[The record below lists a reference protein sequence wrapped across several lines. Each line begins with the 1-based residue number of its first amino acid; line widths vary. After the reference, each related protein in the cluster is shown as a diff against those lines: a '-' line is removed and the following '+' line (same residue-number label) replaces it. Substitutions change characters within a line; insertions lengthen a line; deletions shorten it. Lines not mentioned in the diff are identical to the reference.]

1 MKVVKIL
8 ISALLLAALVL
19 SSASCASKTTVQ
31 YGGNENTTD
40 TEAENKS
47 DFISKHNIVTYGTAF
62 SLRTPRN
69 PRNGAF
75 RFSDELRKALEENTD
90 DDAVFLVSVDIFAD
104 EEIYI
109 IGREL
114 SASDQAEEYERLAK
128 SGIRFHKVKYR
139 SIEGNLAPH
148 DERFCALMTSDE
160 LKNFEPA
167 SNYGYRF
174 SFIMYDSTNDYELS
188 PETLSTYSD
197 FLELLPATGDAESQI
212 IIYGDPF
219 DRFADYGRRPDNGK
233 VLRYDGLKN
242 KLEEHKGEDAF
253 YLVNLEITK
262 FDEGGKLTE
271 ISDEETA
278 KEYARLSEESGI
290 KFCEASKWFYSE
302 YDPLISV
309 TVTPDGTSHVY
320 AMMTEEQIKNF
331 EPLPEYGYTMYF
343 PVNDTDYIIN
353 RDDIKPIDDFSTFD
367 PSILSRVYC

>member
-1 MKVVKIL
+1 MKNFKIPL
-8 ISALLLAALVL
+8 AALLLAILTL
-19 SSASCASKTTVQ
+19 SSASCASRTAVQ
-31 YGGNENTTD
+31 YGGTENTTD
-40 TEAENKS
+40 TEAENKT
-47 DFISKHNIVTYGTAF
+47 DFISEHNIVTCGTAF

-75 RFSDELRKALEENTD
+75 RFSDELRKAIEENED
-90 DDAVFLVSVDIFAD
+90 NDAVFLVSVDIFAD
-104 EEIYI
+104 EDIYI

-114 SASDQAEEYERLAK
+114 SASEQAEEYERLAK
-128 SGIRFHKVKYR
+128 SGICFHKIKYR
-139 SIEGNLAPH
+139 SIEGNLAPY
-148 DERFCALMTSDE
+148 DESICTLMTKNQ
-160 LKNFEPA
+160 LKNFDPA
-167 SNYGYRF
+167 PNYGYRF
-174 SFIMYDSTNDYELS
+174 SFILCDSESDYEIS
-188 PETLSTYSD
+188 PETLNTYSD
-197 FLELLPATGDAESQI
+197 FLGLLPATVDAESNI

-219 DRFADYGRRPDNGK
+219 DRFADYGRPDNGK

-242 KLEEHKGEDAF
+242 KLEEHREEDAF
-253 YLVNLEITK
+253 YLVNWEITK

-309 TVTPDGTSHVY
+309 AVTPDGTSHVY

-343 PVNDTDYIIN
+343 PVTATDYIIN